1 MSDERAQPGTPG
13 LRMPRHLAEAAA
25 QDRHDRRR
33 AWIGRLPSIVDSLAA
48 RWDLTVGDPFQPGGE
63 TSWTAPARGADGD
76 DLVLKV
82 GWTHD
87 EGLHEPDGLRLWAGT
102 GAVLLVD
109 GWVEGETSALLM
121 ERARPGVELG
131 QALPEVEQDEVVAG
145 LLRRMW
151 VPPPAGHPFR
161 PLSAMCELWAQEYEE
176 DPPAAM
182 DPGLGRAG
190 LELWRGL
197 PLQTPPEDER
207 VLLTDLHGGNILSA
221 QREPWLV
228 IDPKPY
234 VGDPCYDPLQ
244 HLFNCRERV
253 RADPVGMA
261 HRMAD
266 LCQVDRDRF
275 RLWLFARWVVESAWT
290 GPGAPDL
297 VEVARALAP

>member
-1 MSDERAQPGTPG
+1 MSDQPELPG
-13 LRMPRHLAEAAA
+13 LAMPRQLVEAAA
-25 QDRHDRRR
+25 QDRHDGRR
-33 AWIGRLPSIVDSLAA
+33 AWITRLPGIVGVLAD
-48 RWDLTVGDPFQPGGE
+48 RWQLDVDAPFQPGGE
-63 TSWTAPARGADGD
+63 TSWTAPARGADGA

-87 EGLHEPDGLRLWAGT
+87 EGLHEPDALRLWAGT
-102 GAVLLVD
+102 GAVLLHD
-109 GWVEGETSALLM
+109 AWVEGETSALLM

-131 QALPEVEQDEVVAG
+131 QALPEPEQDEVVAD

-151 VPPPAGHPFR
+151 VEPPPGHPFR
-161 PLSAMCELWAQEYEE
+161 PLAEMCEAWAQEYEE

-190 LELWRGL
+190 LALWRSL
-197 PLQTPPEDER
+197 PTETAPAEQR

-253 RADPVGMA
+253 RTDPVGTA
-261 HRMAD
+261 DRMAL
-266 LCQVDRDRF
+266 LCGVDRERF
-275 RLWLFARWVVESAWT
+275 RRWLFARWVVESAWT
-290 GPGAPDL
+290 GPAAPDL
-297 VEVARALAP
+297 LEVARALAP

>member
-1 MSDERAQPGTPG
+1 MTGDPGSEPARALPIPQ
-13 LRMPRHLAEAAA
+13 HLAEAAA

-33 AWIGRLPSIVDSLAA
+33 AWVARLPAIVAGLAD
-48 RWDLTVGDPFQPGGE
+48 RWRLTLGDPFQPGGE
-63 TSWTAPARGADGD
+63 TSWTAPARDAGGA

-87 EGLHEPDGLRLWAGT
+87 EALHEPDALRLWAGT

-109 GWVEGETSALLM
+109 GWVAGDTSALLM

-131 QALPEVEQDEVVAG
+131 QSLPEEQQDEVVAD

-151 VPPPAGHPFR
+151 VVPPAGHPFR
-161 PLSAMCELWAQEYEE
+161 PLSSMCELWAQEYEE

-190 LELWRGL
+190 LELWRSL
-197 PLQTPPEDER
+197 SSEPPPGGER

-221 QREPWLV
+221 QRERWLV

-234 VGDPCYDPLQ
+234 IGDVCYDPLQ
-244 HLFNCRERV
+244 HLFNCRDRV
-253 RADPVGMA
+253 RSDPVGMA

-266 LCQVDRDRF
+266 LCEVDRERF
-275 RLWLFARWVVESAWT
+275 RRWLFARWVVESAWS
-290 GPGAPDL
+290 GPGAADL